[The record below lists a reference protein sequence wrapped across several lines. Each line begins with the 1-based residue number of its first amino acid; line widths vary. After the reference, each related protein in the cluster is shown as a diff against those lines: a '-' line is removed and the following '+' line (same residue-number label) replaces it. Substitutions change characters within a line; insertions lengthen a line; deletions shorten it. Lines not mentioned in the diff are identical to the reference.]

1 MKKTVTT
8 LVLGLFLAATSSA
21 FAQAPAAQA
30 PAGVSLGAGVAITP
44 DVVYGHKDGM
54 ALTFDVFKPTRPNG
68 AAVLNIVS
76 GGWISRY
83 NPPNALPPD
92 TADIY
97 KQLTDRG
104 FTVFAVR
111 HGGSPRYNIPEIVP
125 DVRRAVRFIRMTA
138 SRYGINANRM
148 GVYGQSA
155 GGHLSLMLGTASDA
169 GDPANPDEVLR
180 VSDRVAAVVAYYPPV
195 DLDPAAN
202 AVATERPSKRFPAM
216 NFDAALIADV
226 SPIRHVTPDDP
237 PTLLFHGDADVLVP
251 MVQSELI
258 HKAFQQNKVVTDR
271 IVFPKAGHGFKD
283 ADHKK
288 AAAAMVDW
296 FTKHLTAAG
305 EGATR

>member
-1 MKKTVTT
+1 MKRTVTA
-8 LVLGLFLAATSSA
+8 LAMLLASTSFV
-21 FAQAPAAQA
+21 FAQAPAQA
-30 PAGVSLGAGVAITP
+30 PPPGVSLGPSVAVTP

-54 ALTFDVFKPTRPNG
+54 ALTFDVFKPARPNG

-138 SRYGINANRM
+138 SRYGINPNRL
-148 GVYGQSA
+148 GVYGMSA

-169 GDPANPDEVLR
+169 GNPSAPDEVDR
-180 VSDRVAAVVAYYPPV
+180 VSNRVQAVVAYYPPV
-195 DLDPAAN
+195 DLAPSAN
-202 AVATERPSKRFPAM
+202 AVATERPSKRFPAL
-216 NFDAALIADV
+216 NFDEAMVVAV
-226 SPIRHVTPDDP
+226 SPIKHVTPDDP
-237 PTLLFHGDADVLVP
+237 PTLLFHGDADNLVP
-251 MVQSELI
+251 MVQSDLI
-258 HKAFQQNKVVTDR
+258 HKAFQQAKVATDR
-271 IVFPKAGHGFKD
+271 IVFAGAGHGFKND
-283 ADHKK
+283 DHKR

-296 FTKHLTAAG
+296 FTKHLTSAG
-305 EGATR
+305 EGATK